1 MKKLFTLLT
10 IVAMLSFGFV
20 ASVQAQDQ
28 TGTQNEMAQTD
39 EMQADTAYDDDY
51 DAAPA
56 TTLTAEPAEA
66 KDFQQVLKEKFIEGG
81 WAFMGVVL
89 LTLIF
94 GLALSIERI
103 IYLNLSTTN
112 TTKLLNKVE
121 SALET
126 GGVEKAKEVC
136 KNTRGPVASIF
147 YQGLDRYSEGI
158 DIVEKS
164 IVSYGSVLMGRL
176 ESGISWISLF
186 IALAPMLGFMGT
198 VIGMI
203 QAFDDIAAAGDIS
216 PTIVASGI
224 KVALLTTVFG
234 LIVAIILQIFYNYII
249 SKIDGLVNSM
259 EDSTISFID
268 ILTKHKALNR

>member
-39 EMQADTAYDDDY
+39 EMQADTAYAEDD

-121 SALET
+121 S
-126 GGVEKAKEVC
+126 
-136 KNTRGPVASIF
+136 
-147 YQGLDRYSEGI
+147 
-158 DIVEKS
+158 
-164 IVSYGSVLMGRL
+164 
-176 ESGISWISLF
+176 
-186 IALAPMLGFMGT
+186 
-198 VIGMI
+198 
-203 QAFDDIAAAGDIS
+203 
-216 PTIVASGI
+216 
-224 KVALLTTVFG
+224 
-234 LIVAIILQIFYNYII
+234 
-249 SKIDGLVNSM
+249 
-259 EDSTISFID
+259 
-268 ILTKHKALNR
+268 